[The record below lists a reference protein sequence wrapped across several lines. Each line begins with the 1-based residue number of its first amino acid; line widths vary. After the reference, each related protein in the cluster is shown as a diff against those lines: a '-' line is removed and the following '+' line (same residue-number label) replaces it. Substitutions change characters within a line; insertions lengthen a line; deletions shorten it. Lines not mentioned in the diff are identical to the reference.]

1 MKPTYDLVIRG
12 GTVADGTGA
21 ALKEADIAVADGRI
35 AAVGTVAGKGAE
47 EIDAR
52 GLLVTPGFVDLHTHY
67 DGQATWDQ
75 RLAPSSWHGITTA
88 VMGNCG
94 VGFAPVR
101 ERDRERLLELMEGV
115 EDIPGVV
122 LREGLK
128 WRWESFGEYLD
139 VLDGTARDIDI
150 CAQLPHGPLRVFV
163 MGERAARLEPA
174 TGDDIAQMRHLAAD
188 AVRQGALGFSTS
200 RTLNHRSS
208 RGESMPCLRATEE
221 ELLGIALGLQDA
233 GAGVLQFISDWT
245 DPEAEF
251 AMVRRL
257 VERSG
262 RRLSFSMGQHHD
274 RPGEWRH
281 LLDMTEQAARDGVY
295 IRAQVAPRSISI
307 LMGLESS
314 MCFFN
319 GFPSYDAIEA
329 LPLDEKLAVMRTLEF
344 RERLLGEQQAEP
356 DSPVA
361 KRIRSA
367 DRMFPLSYPPVYE
380 PIAEDSLA
388 GVAARTGRS
397 VAAVALD
404 HLVTGDGR
412 NLLFAAL
419 NNYTSG
425 DLETCRQMIDS
436 PLTLPGLGDGGAHVS
451 FISDASFPTY
461 LLSHWGRDRASGRF
475 PIEYLV
481 KRLTSD
487 CARYIGLADRGELKP
502 GQKADINVIDLTELQ
517 AGLPYIANDL
527 PRGGKRLLQKASGYR
542 RTIMGGVTT
551 YLDGEPTGAMPGR
564 LVRGGG
570 RALNPASPP
579 MT

>member
-1 MKPTYDLVIRG
+1 MKTSYDLVIRG

-21 ALKEADIAVADGRI
+21 ALKEADIAVVGGRI
-35 AAVGTVAGKGAE
+35 AAVGTIPGKGAE
-47 EIDAR
+47 EVDAR

-75 RLAPSSWHGITTA
+75 RLTPSSWHGITTA

-101 ERDRERLLELMEGV
+101 VPDRERLLELMEGV

-122 LREGLK
+122 LREGLD

-150 CAQLPHGPLRVFV
+150 CAQLPHAPLRVFV

-174 TGDDIAQMRHLAAD
+174 TADDIAQMRLLAAD
-188 AVRQGALGFSTS
+188 AMRQGALGFSTS

-208 RGESMPCLRATEE
+208 KGESTPSLRATEE
-221 ELLGIALGLQDA
+221 ELLGIALGMQDA
-233 GAGVLQFISDWT
+233 GAGVLQLISDWT
-245 DPEAEF
+245 DPDAEF

-257 VERSG
+257 VEKSQ

-274 RPGEWRH
+274 RPGEWRR
-281 LLDMTEQAARDGVY
+281 LLDLTEQAARDGLD

-314 MCFFN
+314 MSFFD
-319 GFPSYDAIEA
+319 GFPSYDAIHA
-329 LPLDEKLAVMRTLEF
+329 LPLQEKLAVMRTPGF

-356 DSPVA
+356 NSPIA

-367 DRMFPLSYPPVYE
+367 DRIFPLADPPMYE
-380 PIAEDSLA
+380 PTAQASLA
-388 GVAARTGRS
+388 GTAARTGRT
-397 VAAVALD
+397 VAEVAYE
-404 HLVTGDGR
+404 HLVAGDGR
-412 NLLFAAL
+412 GLLFAPL
-419 NNYTSG
+419 NNYAAG
-425 DLETCRQMIDS
+425 NLETCREMIAS
-436 PLTLPGLGDGGAHVS
+436 PFTLPGLGDGGAHVS
-451 FISDASFPTY
+451 FISDANFPTY

-475 PIEYLV
+475 PVEYLV

-487 CARYIGLADRGELKP
+487 CARYIGLNDRGQLQP
-502 GQKADINVIDLTELQ
+502 GQKADINLIDFDSLRS
-517 AGLPYIANDL
+517 GMPYMANDL
-527 PRGGKRLLQKASGYR
+527 PKSGKRLLQKAYGYR
-542 RTIMGGVTT
+542 RTIVSGVTT

-570 RALNPASPP
+570 RALSPASPP
-579 MT
+579 TI

>member
-1 MKPTYDLVIRG
+1 MKTSYDLVIRG

-21 ALKEADIAVADGRI
+21 ALQEADIAVAGGRI
-35 AAVGTVAGKGAE
+35 AVVGAVQGKGAE
-47 EIDAR
+47 EVDAR

-67 DGQATWDQ
+67 DAQATWDQ
-75 RLAPSSWHGITTA
+75 RFAPSSWHGITTA

-94 VGFAPVR
+94 VGFAPVKD
-101 ERDRERLLELMEGV
+101 RDRERLLELMEGV

-139 VLDGTARDIDI
+139 VLDGVARDIDI
-150 CAQLPHGPLRVFV
+150 CAQLPHAPLRVFV

-174 TGDDIAQMRHLAAD
+174 TGDDIAQMRTLAAD

-208 RGESMPCLRATEE
+208 KGESTPSLHATEQ
-221 ELLGIALGLQDA
+221 ELLGIALGLRDA

-262 RRLSFSMGQHHD
+262 RPLSFSMGQNHD
-274 RPGEWRH
+274 RPGEWRR
-281 LLDMTEQAARDGVY
+281 LLDLTEQAARDGVE

-329 LPLDEKLAVMRTLEF
+329 LPLDEKLAVMRTPEF
-344 RERLLGEQQAEP
+344 RERLLGEHQAGP
-356 DSPVA
+356 DSPIA

-367 DRMFPLSYPPVYE
+367 DRMFPLTHPLVYE
-380 PIAEDSLA
+380 PTAEDSLA
-388 GVAARTGRS
+388 GIAARTGRS
-397 VAAVALD
+397 VAAAALD
-404 HLVTGDGR
+404 HLVAGDGR

-419 NNYTSG
+419 NNYATG
-425 DLETCRQMIDS
+425 NLETCRQMIAS

-451 FISDASFPTY
+451 FISDASFPTF
-461 LLSHWGRDRASGRF
+461 LLSYWGRDRASGRF
-475 PIEYLV
+475 PVEYLV

-487 CARYIGLADRGELKP
+487 CARYIGLADRGQLKP
-502 GQKADINVIDLTELQ
+502 GQRADINVIDFTELQ
-517 AGLPYIANDL
+517 AGLPYMATDL
-527 PRGGKRLLQKASGYR
+527 PRGGKRLLQEASGYR
-542 RTIMGGVTT
+542 RTIVSGITT
-551 YLDGEPTGAMPGR
+551 YVDGEPTGAMPGR
-564 LVRGGG
+564 LVRG
-570 RALNPASPP
+570 AAAH
-579 MT
+579 